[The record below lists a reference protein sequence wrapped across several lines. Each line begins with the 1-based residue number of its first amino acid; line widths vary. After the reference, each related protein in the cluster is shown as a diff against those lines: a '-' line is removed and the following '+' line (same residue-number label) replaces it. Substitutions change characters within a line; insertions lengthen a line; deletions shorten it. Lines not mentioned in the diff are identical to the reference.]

1 MITTRN
7 KLIFSLALVALLAS
21 VPFVAAQEGGIQYQH
36 ANNVVTVTTDTI
48 GIRVTAFNQ
57 VPHFTIWDENDTTP
71 GTDYHVTF
79 INLFEA
85 NDTNGNGVYDPGV
98 DHRYGD
104 PFTLPTSDWT
114 FSGFNQDYDGD
125 VVTAVHFNFTNED
138 TFTPTPPVPY
148 VLADVPSSMDLEIE
162 IRVHIN
168 ATFIDRMKFD
178 LALDGWEW
186 MYEDSILVFQ
196 FAVAD
201 SEHGVNEGTGAPA
214 DFAEDESGYKFT
226 FGEAWMECAN
236 FAYAENSTHQSQVQV
251 KASHGVGEQGS
262 TGNAVYVAF
271 EYFGNN
277 SLDYDPTLG
286 ILSEEGPLIPPET
299 LLIVGGAV
307 VVLLVIA
314 IVLKMRK

>member
-1 MITTRN
+1 MV
-7 KLIFSLALVALLAS
+7 LVALLTS

-36 ANNVVTVTTDTI
+36 ANSVVTVTTDAI
-48 GIRVTAFNQ
+48 GVKVTAFNQ

-85 NDTNGNGVYDPGV
+85 NDTDGDGVYDPEV

-104 PFTLPTSDWT
+104 PFTLPTSDWS
-114 FSGFNQDYDGD
+114 FSGFQEEYDGD
-125 VVTAVHFNFTNED
+125 DVIAVHFNFTNED
-138 TFTPTPPVPY
+138 TFTPTPTAPY
-148 VLADVPSSMDLEIE
+148 MLADAPSTMDLEIE

-168 ATFIDRMKFD
+168 ATYIDRMKFD

-186 MYEDSILVFQ
+186 MYEGSILVFQ
-196 FAVAD
+196 FAISD
-201 SEHGVNEGTGAPA
+201 SEHGANQGTGAPT

-236 FAYAENSTHQSQVQV
+236 FAYAENGTHQSQVQV
-251 KASHGVGEQGS
+251 KASHGSGGQGS
-262 TGNAVYVAF
+262 IGNAVYIAF

-286 ILSEEGPLIPPET
+286 ILSEEVLPIPTET

-307 VVLLVIA
+307 IVLVVIA